1 MFENAAAEENTAA
14 QESGSTAFPEST
26 DEVALAADLRPVL
39 LRLNNLVR
47 RRVPSVEL
55 TPAQS
60 TALTTVLDHGPL
72 RMGELAEREQIRMP
86 TVTAIIRRVEKLGL
100 VQRRPDPDDGRAV
113 LVELTAS
120 GRERL
125 EHVARERN
133 VLLAAL
139 LEQLTDGDRQAIAAA
154 VPALNAMLALDLPG
168 PADAGHT
175 DGPGTPQFQE
185 SETHAR

>member
-1 MFENAAAEENTAA
+1 MSDHAVSPQSPPAGAHPTACA
-14 QESGSTAFPEST
+14 
-26 DEVALAADLRPVL
+26 DEAALASDLRPVL

-72 RMGELAEREQIRMP
+72 RMGELADREQIRMP
-86 TVTAIIRRVEKLGL
+86 TATAIIRRVEKLGL

-113 LVELTAS
+113 LVELTES

-125 EHVARERN
+125 GHVARERN
-133 VLLAAL
+133 ALLAGL
-139 LEQLTDGDRQAIAAA
+139 LKQLTDADRQAIADS
-154 VPALNAMLALDLPG
+154 VPALTAMLALDLPG
-168 PADAGHT
+168 PERLDDHRSDMT
-175 DGPGTPQFQE
+175 RTQE
-185 SETHAR
+185 SEPQPR

>member
-1 MFENAAAEENTAA
+1 MSDKTVTAQA
-14 QESGSTAFPEST
+14 SQSTAPRFSS
-26 DEVALAADLRPVL
+26 DEAVLAADLRPVL

-86 TVTAIIRRVEKLGL
+86 TATAIIRRVEKLGL

-125 EHVARERN
+125 GHVARERN

-139 LEQLTDGDRQAIAAA
+139 LEQLTDGDRQAIAAS

-168 PADAGHT
+168 PAGAGDT
-175 DGPGTPQFQE
+175 DGPGTPHFQE